1 MLQNLLCAVSTAL
14 AVVLPIVALI
24 AGIVLGAVIYMLLKK
39 KKLGDTNKSANKIT
53 EEA

>member
-24 AGIVLGAVIYMLLKK
+24 AGIVLGAVIY
-39 KKLGDTNKSANKIT
+39 AFA
-53 EEA
+53 EEKARRRKQIR